1 MGKVGVEQGA
11 VGAFMGPVIT
21 VSTAITAL
29 AYPFIFR
36 SAHVTADFL
45 SRRSPALLKEYGE
58 FLYLWMATLR
68 SSFRFQSPHARRIQ
82 RSVRLILLNLGII
95 VFLIAVGTGM
105 LEFISPL
112 SELIRLHESLLGLII
127 GGAVLALCVPPA
139 IAIWRSLLTL
149 TDGIAEYVL
158 PGRGT
163 SSSLSRR
170 NSLRLV
176 LRDSILILILV
187 VPIIWSIPFI
197 SRLLSLGT
205 LSAPLP
211 ILLLIGVSAGLT
223 LAAFQI
229 HGVLETTFS
238 RTFLGTDDPR
248 YFKEDDLH
256 FVDDDVHLRSTD
268 NLDPEHFEGQD

>member
-1 MGKVGVEQGA
+1 
-11 VGAFMGPVIT
+11 
-21 VSTAITAL
+21 
-29 AYPFIFR
+29 
-36 SAHVTADFL
+36 
-45 SRRSPALLKEYGE
+45 
-58 FLYLWMATLR
+58 MATLR

-105 LEFISPL
+105 LDFISPL
-112 SELIRLHESLLGLII
+112 SELIRLHQSLLGLII

-139 IAIWRSLLTL
+139 IAIRQSLLTL

-158 PGRGT
+158 PGRET
-163 SSSLSRR
+163 SSNLSRR
-170 NSLRLV
+170 NSLRVV

-187 VPIIWSIPFI
+187 VPIIWSVPFI

-238 RTFLGTDDPR
+238 RTFLGTDNPH

-268 NLDPEHFEGQD
+268 NLDQERYEGQD